1 VPSTRRLGLLLVA
14 LLVGCAVE
22 ERRDPPAGDPAPARA
37 RSAPVVL
44 LTDFGLKDDA
54 VGLLRGVILSIAP
67 DAPVV
72 DLCHEVPG
80 FDVAAGA
87 RLLQDAP
94 GLYPAGSAFVVV
106 VDPGVG
112 TARRAIAA
120 RLANGSFLVGPDNGV
135 LTAAL
140 DRHGPAEVRRITNAR
155 WLRGDVSSTFHGRDV
170 FAPVAAHLAR
180 GEPFE
185 ELGPVVEGWQRLDLP
200 KAKREGDAL
209 AGVVTALDLPWG
221 NVWTNIPAALLDE
234 LAPVG
239 AMVEVVVGEATLTAR
254 RVATFGDVAEGQ
266 PLVYVN
272 SRGDV
277 ALALHMGDFAG
288 AHRVTRDQ
296 PVRLRV
302 AR

>member
-1 VPSTRRLGLLLVA
+1 MRRLSLLIAVTLC
-14 LLVGCAVE
+14 VGCKVT
-22 ERRDPPAGDPAPARA
+22 ERHDLPASDPAPAA
-37 RSAPVVL
+37 TRSAPVVL
-44 LTDFGLKDDA
+44 LTDFGQKDDA
-54 VGLLRGVILSIAP
+54 VGLLRGVVLSIAP

-72 DLCHEVPG
+72 DLCHEVPA
-80 FDVAAGA
+80 FDIAAGA

-140 DRHGPAEVRRITNAR
+140 DRHGPAEVRLIKNPR
-155 WLRGDVSSTFHGRDV
+155 WLLADVSSTFHGRDV
-170 FAPVAAHLAR
+170 FAPVGAHLAR
-180 GEPFE
+180 GAPFE

-200 KAKREGDAL
+200 RARREGEAVV
-209 AGVVTALDLPWG
+209 GVVTALDLPWG
-221 NVWTNIPAALLDE
+221 NVWTNLPAALLDE

-239 AMVEVVVGEATLTAR
+239 AMLEVQVGEATLVAR
-254 RVATFGDVAEGQ
+254 RAATFGDVAEGE

-277 ALALHMGDFAG
+277 ALALNMGDFAG
-288 AHRVTRDQ
+288 KHRVARDQ

>member
-1 VPSTRRLGLLLVA
+1 VRRVRPLASWLLLLA
-14 LLVGCAVE
+14 PLVGCQPE
-22 ERRDPPAGDPAPARA
+22 PRPDEGPAPRAAA

-54 VGLLRGVILSIAP
+54 VGLLRGVVLAVAP
-67 DAPVV
+67 DAQVV

-87 RLLQDAP
+87 RLLHDAP
-94 GLYPAGSAFVVV
+94 GIYPAGSVFVVV

-140 DRHGPAEVRRITNAR
+140 DRHGPAEVRLIKNPR
-155 WLRGDVSSTFHGRDV
+155 WLRGDTSTTFHGRDI
-170 FAPVAAHLAR
+170 FAPVGGHLAR

-200 KAKREGDAL
+200 RAKREGDAL
-209 AGVVTALDLPWG
+209 VGVVTALDLPWG
-221 NVWTNIPAALLDE
+221 NVWTNVPAALLDE

-239 AMVEVVVGEATLTAR
+239 ATLEVTVGSAIVTAR
-254 RVATFGDVAEGQ
+254 RAATFGDVAERD

-277 ALALHMGDFAG
+277 ALALNMGDFAG
-288 AHRVTRDQ
+288 THRVARDQ

>member
-1 VPSTRRLGLLLVA
+1 MRRLSSPALVA
-14 LLVGCAVE
+14 LLCLSGCVVE
-22 ERRDPPAGDPAPARA
+22 ERRDPPPGAPQPPPG
-37 RSAPVVL
+37 RSAPVAL

-80 FDVAAGA
+80 FDIAAGA

-94 GLYPAGSAFVVV
+94 GLYPPGTAFVVV

-112 TARRAIAA
+112 TVRRAIAA

-135 LTAAL
+135 FTAAI
-140 DRHGPAEVRRITNAR
+140 DRHGPAEVRLIKNER
-155 WLRGDVSSTFHGRDV
+155 WLRGETSSTFHGRDV
-170 FAPVAAHLAR
+170 FAPVGAHLAR

-200 KAKREGDAL
+200 RATREGDAL
-209 AGVVTALDLPWG
+209 VGVVTALDLPWG
-221 NVWTNIPAALLDE
+221 NVWTNVPAALLDE

-239 AMVEVVVGEATLTAR
+239 ATLEVRVGEAVVTAR
-254 RVATFGDVAEGQ
+254 RAATFGDVPEGQ

-272 SRGDV
+272 SRGEV
-277 ALALHMGDFAG
+277 ALALNQGDFAG
-288 AHRVTRDQ
+288 AHRVARDQ